1 MFIGALGVKVWD
13 RLTNADTELFSL
25 EGTVK
30 PVLLFI
36 VGVRGFPREL
46 IELEAALGD
55 KNTHSVLVCASTK
68 GDFWTKLATT
78 SSERS
83 CSLTF
88 LGLFELL
95 PCKLRPGLDLLCEPD
110 WLTGNASTP
119 SLFPFSRV
127 VLNGVDCLEP
137 C

>member
-83 CSLTF
+83 CSFTF
-88 LGLFELL
+88 LI
-95 PCKLRPGLDLLCEPD
+95 PGLDLFFEPN

-119 SLFPFSRV
+119 SLFPFSKV

>member
-36 VGVRGFPREL
+36 VGVRGFPPREL

-68 GDFWTKLATT
+68 GDFWTKLAN
-78 SSERS
+78 SCHSES
-83 CSLTF
+83 
-88 LGLFELL
+88 
-95 PCKLRPGLDLLCEPD
+95 K
-110 WLTGNASTP
+110 
-119 SLFPFSRV
+119 
-127 VLNGVDCLEP
+127 
-137 C
+137 